1 MMRIFFAGTAIT
13 LVATVVPQLR
23 LTETIS
29 AVERSHATLLLR
41 PARTTVTA
49 HAQDTTV
56 SFARDIVPILERSCH
71 QCHGGEDEDGLQTVE
86 LGLNMTTYEGL
97 MAGSQDGTVIEPGKP
112 DESYII
118 DMVKFGDMPEEGD
131 PLSPEEIELIRKW
144 IAAGAL
150 NN

>member
-1 MMRIFFAGTAIT
+1 MMRILGVGTVIT
-13 LVATVVPQLR
+13 LAMTVVPQLSQ
-23 LTETIS
+23 TETLS
-29 AVERSHATLLLR
+29 AAERSRTTLLPR
-41 PARTTVTA
+41 PTRPIVGP

-56 SFARDIVPILERSCH
+56 SFARDITPILERSCY

-86 LGLNMTTYEGL
+86 LELNMTTYEGL
-97 MAGSQDGTVIEPGKP
+97 MAGSVDGTVVEPGKP

-118 DMVKFGDMPEEGD
+118 DMVVNGDMPEEGD
-131 PLSPEEIELIRKW
+131 PLTPEEIDIIRRW

>member
-1 MMRIFFAGTAIT
+1 MMRILGVGTVIT
-13 LVATVVPQLR
+13 LAMTVVPQLSQ
-23 LTETIS
+23 TEILS
-29 AVERSHATLLLR
+29 AADTTLLPR
-41 PARTTVTA
+41 PTRPIVRP

-56 SFARDIVPILERSCH
+56 SFARDITPILERSCY

-86 LGLNMTTYEGL
+86 LELNMTTYEGL
-97 MAGSQDGTVIEPGKP
+97 MAGSVDGTVVEPGKP

-118 DMVKFGDMPEEGD
+118 DMVVNGDMPEEGD
-131 PLSPEEIELIRKW
+131 PLTPEEIDIIRRW